1 MSERAWWL
9 MLAASLVAPSALAA
23 DAAHALTTLRVID
36 AKVVAPAQYGKAP
49 GVAARGGTPVEIA
62 LAIAGKFEGSIQQ
75 IIQVNEGSES
85 PTASRVTIVRDGLL
99 DDSVRGQRW
108 DVVLGKAASGKWS
121 IRDVTIAWRC
131 WRGPESDVFSA
142 TPCR

>member
-49 GVAARGGTPVEIA
+49 GVAAHGGTPVEIA
-62 LAIAGKFEGSIQQ
+62 LAIAGKFEVRS
-75 IIQVNEGSES
+75 
-85 PTASRVTIVRDGLL
+85 SRSSRSTR
-99 DDSVRGQRW
+99 
-108 DVVLGKAASGKWS
+108 AANHPPH
-121 IRDVTIAWRC
+121 RV
-131 WRGPESDVFSA
+131 
-142 TPCR
+142 